1 MTERENTPGSP
12 CPPLKFSQHDLEL
25 DKSADGRYWRLL
37 HWTNDGVLLQ
47 LRIVHSTV
55 DDPNDFIAEMKRIE
69 PDHDPGGRS
78 EAGFVPLGRF
88 FFSPFELEEPE
99 PDLTDFPDAYR
110 AEFVTMV
117 WHLRQ
122 VLTIMECGAA
132 LGESSI
138 E

>member
-55 DDPNDFIAEMKRIE
+55 DDPNDFIAKSCTSGRWRGACQNHNHCAARTCAAHIVRCGDPQKRSVR
-69 PDHDPGGRS
+69 P
-78 EAGFVPLGRF
+78 
-88 FFSPFELEEPE
+88 
-99 PDLTDFPDAYR
+99 
-110 AEFVTMV
+110 
-117 WHLRQ
+117 
-122 VLTIMECGAA
+122 
-132 LGESSI
+132 
-138 E
+138 